1 MEPHL
6 FLKDLERKSEL
17 LNQLADSV
25 AQANPWSD
33 LGINPE
39 SQLIFIGM
47 GSSHYASSI
56 AAMRL
61 RALGMN
67 AVAELASNSLLPKL
81 TDSTVII
88 AVSASGG
95 SIETLTAVNRLKGK
109 ARIIALTNF
118 SDSEIAKASDATVL
132 MKAEAEIGGVACR
145 SFAHTIALQL
155 ALESHLFQK
164 NYILADVIRLAAAA
178 HAYIWSNRNEWQPKL
193 QEILTGA
200 PASYFVAPAERF
212 SSAQQSALMFREGPR
227 RASVGCETGD
237 WSHVDVYLTK
247 VQDYRLLIF
256 AGSSWEKPLMA
267 WCAERKSRVIAVGG
281 EIEGAEFTFR
291 YPGDETPEV
300 ALIVESFFAEI
311 MAADLWI
318 NQQ

>member
-1 MEPHL
+1 
-6 FLKDLERKSEL
+6 
-17 LNQLADSV
+17 
-25 AQANPWSD
+25 
-33 LGINPE
+33 
-39 SQLIFIGM
+39 
-47 GSSHYASSI
+47 
-56 AAMRL
+56 MRL

-67 AVAELASNSLLPKL
+67 AVAELASNNHLPKI
-81 TDSTVII
+81 TNSTVII
-88 AVSASGG
+88 AVSASGA

-109 ARIIALTNF
+109 AKIVALTNF
-118 SDSEIAKASDATVL
+118 SDSEIAKASDAIVL

-145 SFAHTIALQL
+145 SFAHTVALQL
-155 ALESHLFQK
+155 ALESHLFQR
-164 NYILADVIRLAAAA
+164 NYILADIIRSAAVA
-178 HAYIWSNRNEWQPKL
+178 HSYIWSNRSSWKPKV

-247 VQDYRLLIF
+247 VQDYRLMIF
-256 AGSSWEKPLMA
+256 AGSNWEKPLMT
-267 WCAERKSRVIAVGG
+267 WCAERNSRVIAVGG
-281 EIEGAEFTFR
+281 EIEGAEYTFR
-291 YPGDETPEV
+291 YPGDESPEV

-311 MAADLWI
+311 IAADLWI

>member
-1 MEPHL
+1 MDPHL

-25 AQANPWSD
+25 AHDNPWSGF
-33 LGINPE
+33 GINPQ
-39 SQLIFIGM
+39 SRLIFIGM

-67 AVAELASNSLLPKL
+67 AVAELASNSLLPKI

-88 AVSASGG
+88 AVSASGA

-109 ARIIALTNF
+109 VKIIALTNF
-118 SDSEIAKASDATVL
+118 SDSEIAKASDAIVP
-132 MKAEAEIGGVACR
+132 MKAEVEIGGVACR
-145 SFAHTIALQL
+145 SFAHTVALAL
-155 ALESHLFQK
+155 ALESHIFQR
-164 NYILADVIRLAAAA
+164 NYILADIIRSAAAA
-178 HAYIWSNRNEWQPKL
+178 HSYIWSNRNDWQPKL

-267 WCAERKSRVIAVGG
+267 WCAERNSRVVAVGG
-281 EIEGAEFTFR
+281 EIEGAEYTFR

-300 ALIVESFFAEI
+300 ALIVESFFAELI
-311 MAADLWI
+311 AADLWI

>member
-1 MEPHL
+1 MDPHL

-17 LNQLADSV
+17 LNQLVDSL
-25 AQANPWSD
+25 AQINPWSG
-33 LGINPE
+33 LGINPQ
-39 SQLIFIGM
+39 SHVIFLGM

-67 AVAELASNSLLPKL
+67 AVAELASNNLLPKI

-88 AVSASGG
+88 AVSASGN

-109 ARIIALTNF
+109 ARIIAVTNYP
-118 SDSEIAKASDATVL
+118 DSEIAEASDATVV
-132 MKAEAEIGGVACR
+132 MRAEVEIGGVACR
-145 SFAHTIALQL
+145 SFAHTVALQL
-155 ALESHLFQK
+155 ALESHLFQR
-164 NYILADVIRLAAAA
+164 NYILADIIRSAAVA
-178 HAYIWSNRNEWQPKL
+178 HSYIWSNRSSWKPKV

-247 VQDYRLLIF
+247 VQDYRLMIF
-256 AGSSWEKPLMA
+256 AGSNWEKPLMT
-267 WCAERKSRVIAVGG
+267 WCAERNSRVIAVGG
-281 EIEGAEFTFR
+281 EIEGAEYTFR
-291 YPGDETPEV
+291 YPGDESPEV

-311 MAADLWI
+311 IAADLWI
-318 NQQ
+318 NQ

>member
-1 MEPHL
+1 MDPHL
-6 FLKDLERKSEL
+6 FLADLERKSDL
-17 LNQLADSV
+17 LNELAESV
-25 AQANPWSD
+25 AHDNPWSG

-39 SQLIFIGM
+39 STLIFIGM

-67 AVAELASNSLLPKL
+67 AVAELASNRLLPKI
-81 TDSTVII
+81 TDSTLII

-95 SIETLTAVNRLKGK
+95 SIETLTAVNGLKGK

-118 SDSEIAKASDATVL
+118 PDSEIAKASDAVVL
-132 MKAEAEIGGVACR
+132 LKAEPEIGGVACR
-145 SFAHTIALQL
+145 SFAHTVALEL
-155 ALESHLFQK
+155 ALESHLFTK
-164 NYILADVIRLAAAA
+164 NYILADVIRSAADA
-178 HAYIWSNRNEWQPKL
+178 HEYIWKNRSDWQPKI
-193 QEILTGA
+193 QEILTDA
-200 PASYFVAPAERF
+200 PAIYFVAPAERF
-212 SSAQQSALMFREGPR
+212 SSAQQSALMLREGPR
-227 RASVGCETGD
+227 RPSVGCETGD

-247 VQDYRLLIF
+247 VQDYRLMIF
-256 AGSSWEKPLMA
+256 AGSSWEEPLMK

-291 YPGDETPEV
+291 YPGDESPEV
-300 ALIVESFFAEI
+300 ALLVESFFAEL

>member
-1 MEPHL
+1 MDPHL

-17 LNQLADSV
+17 LNQLADSA

-67 AVAELASNSLLPKL
+67 AVAELASNSLLPKI

-118 SDSEIAKASDATVL
+118 SDSEIAKASDAIVL

-145 SFAHTIALQL
+145 SFAHTVALAL
-155 ALESHLFQK
+155 ALESHLFQR
-164 NYILADVIRLAAAA
+164 NYILADVIRSAAAA

-193 QEILTGA
+193 QELLTGA

-256 AGSSWEKPLMA
+256 VGSDWEMPLMA

-311 MAADLWI
+311 IAADLWI

>member
-1 MEPHL
+1 MDPDL

-17 LNQLADSV
+17 LNQLADSL
-25 AQANPWSD
+25 ANTNPWSG
-33 LGINPE
+33 LGINPQ

-61 RALGMN
+61 RALGVN
-67 AVAELASNSLLPKL
+67 AVAELASNKFLPKI

-118 SDSEIAKASDATVL
+118 SDSEIAKASDAIVP
-132 MKAEAEIGGVACR
+132 MRAEPEIGGVACR
-145 SFAHTIALQL
+145 SFAHTVALQF

-164 NYILADVIRLAAAA
+164 NYILADIIRSAAAA
-178 HAYIWSNRNEWQPKL
+178 HAYIWSNRNDWQPKL
-193 QEILTGA
+193 QDILTGA
-200 PASYFVAPAERF
+200 PSSYFVAPAERF

-256 AGSSWEKPLMA
+256 AGSTWEKPLMA
-267 WCAERKSRVIAVGG
+267 WCTERKSRVIAVGG

-291 YPGDETPEV
+291 YPGDESPEV
-300 ALIVESFFAEI
+300 ALIVESYFAEI
-311 MAADLWI
+311 IAADLWI

>member
-1 MEPHL
+1 MDPHL

-17 LNQLADSV
+17 LNQLADSL
-25 AQANPWSD
+25 AQINPWSG
-33 LGINPE
+33 LGINPQ
-39 SQLIFIGM
+39 SHVIFLGM

-67 AVAELASNSLLPKL
+67 AVAELASNNLLPKI

-88 AVSASGG
+88 AVSASGN

-109 ARIIALTNF
+109 ARIIAVTNYP
-118 SDSEIAKASDATVL
+118 DSEIAEASDATVV
-132 MKAEAEIGGVACR
+132 MRAEVEIGGVACR
-145 SFAHTIALQL
+145 SFAHTVALHL

-164 NYILADVIRLAAAA
+164 NYILADIVRSAAVA
-178 HAYIWSNRNEWQPKL
+178 HEYIWSNRSSWQPKV

-200 PASYFVAPAERF
+200 SASYFVAPAERF

-256 AGSSWEKPLMA
+256 AGSNWEKPLMT
-267 WCAERKSRVIAVGG
+267 WCTERKSRVVAVGG
-281 EIEGAEFTFR
+281 EIEGAEYTFR
-291 YPGDETPEV
+291 YPGDESPEV
-300 ALIVESFFAEI
+300 ALIVESFFSELI
-311 MAADLWI
+311 AADLWI

>member
-1 MEPHL
+1 MFEAASAKARATLAALHQTDTQPLSEDSAVAAL
-6 FLKDLERKSEL
+6 FL
-17 LNQLADSV
+17 A
-25 AQANPWSD
+25 
-33 LGINPE
+33 I
-39 SQLIFIGM
+39 
-47 GSSHYASSI
+47 
-56 AAMRL
+56 
-61 RALGMN
+61 
-67 AVAELASNSLLPKL
+67 
-81 TDSTVII
+81 
-88 AVSASGG
+88 
-95 SIETLTAVNRLKGK
+95 
-109 ARIIALTNF
+109 
-118 SDSEIAKASDATVL
+118 
-132 MKAEAEIGGVACR
+132 R
-145 SFAHTIALQL
+145 S
-155 ALESHLFQK
+155 
-164 NYILADVIRLAAAA
+164 AAAA

-193 QEILTGA
+193 QGILTGA

-267 WCAERKSRVIAVGG
+267 WCAERKSHVIAVGG

-311 MAADLWI
+311 IAADLWI

>member
-1 MEPHL
+1 MDPHL
-6 FLKDLERKSEL
+6 FLTDLERKSDL

-25 AQANPWSD
+25 AQVNPWSD
-33 LGINPE
+33 LGIHPE
-39 SQLIFIGM
+39 STLIFIGM

-67 AVAELASNSLLPKL
+67 AVAELASNSLLPKI

-118 SDSEIAKASDATVL
+118 PDSEIAKASDAVVL
-132 MKAEAEIGGVACR
+132 LKAEPEIGGVACR
-145 SFAHTIALQL
+145 SFAHTVALEL
-155 ALESHLFQK
+155 ALESHLFK
-164 NYILADVIRLAAAA
+164 KSFILADIIRSAADA
-178 HAYIWSNRNEWQPKL
+178 HEYIWKNRSDWQPKV

-227 RASVGCETGD
+227 RPSVGCETGD

-247 VQDYRLLIF
+247 VQDYRLMIF
-256 AGSSWEKPLMA
+256 AGSGWEKPLMK

-291 YPGDETPEV
+291 YPGDESPEV
-300 ALIVESFFAEI
+300 ALLVESFFAEL

>member
-1 MEPHL
+1 MDPHL

-155 ALESHLFQK
+155 ALESHLFQS

-291 YPGDETPEV
+291 YPEDETPEV

-311 MAADLWI
+311 IAADLWI

>member
-1 MEPHL
+1 MDPHL
-6 FLKDLERKSEL
+6 FLKDLERKAEL
-17 LNQLADSV
+17 LNQLADSFSH
-25 AQANPWSD
+25 ANPWTE
-33 LGINPE
+33 LGINPQ

-56 AAMRL
+56 TAMRL
-61 RALGMN
+61 RAQGMN
-67 AVAELASNSLLPKL
+67 AVAELASNSLLPKI

-95 SIETLTAVNRLKGK
+95 SIETLTTVNRLKGK

-118 SDSEIAKASDATVL
+118 PDSEIAKASDAIVL
-132 MKAEAEIGGVACR
+132 MKAEPEIGGVACR
-145 SFAHTIALQL
+145 SFAHTVALAL

-164 NYILADVIRLAAAA
+164 NYILADVIRSAAAA
-178 HAYIWSNRNEWQPKL
+178 HAFIWSNRNDWQPKL
-193 QEILTGA
+193 QEILTAA

-267 WCAERKSRVIAVGG
+267 WCAERKSHVIAVGG
-281 EIEGAEFTFR
+281 EIEGAEYTFR
-291 YPGDETPEV
+291 YPGDESPEV
-300 ALIVESFFAEI
+300 ALIVESFFAELI
-311 MAADLWI
+311 AADLWI

>member
-1 MEPHL
+1 MDPHL

-67 AVAELASNSLLPKL
+67 AVAELASNSLLPKI

-118 SDSEIAKASDATVL
+118 SDSEIAKASDAIVL

-145 SFAHTIALQL
+145 SFAHTVALAL
-155 ALESHLFQK
+155 ALESDLFQR
-164 NYILADVIRLAAAA
+164 NYILADVIRSAAAA

-193 QEILTGA
+193 QELLTGA

-256 AGSSWEKPLMA
+256 VGSDWEMPLMA

-311 MAADLWI
+311 IAAVLWI

>member
-1 MEPHL
+1 MDPHL

-155 ALESHLFQK
+155 ALESHLSQK
-164 NYILADVIRLAAAA
+164 NYMLTDVIRSAAAA

>member
-1 MEPHL
+1 MDPHL

>member
-1 MEPHL
+1 MDPHL

-17 LNQLADSV
+17 LNQLADSF
-25 AQANPWSD
+25 AHANPWNE
-33 LGINPE
+33 LGINPQ

-67 AVAELASNSLLPKL
+67 AVAELASNSLLPKI

-118 SDSEIAKASDATVL
+118 SDSEIAKASDAIVL
-132 MKAEAEIGGVACR
+132 MKAEPEIGGVACR
-145 SFAHTIALQL
+145 SFAHTVALAL

-164 NYILADVIRLAAAA
+164 NYILADTIRSAAAA

-193 QEILTGA
+193 QGILTGA

-267 WCAERKSRVIAVGG
+267 WCAERKSHVIAVGG

-311 MAADLWI
+311 IAADLWI